1 MAVYISG
8 DAGDIFS
15 ALTCVTQ
22 KTNIY
27 IYIYI
32 YIYKVIFILCLPY
45 VIQLTVLG
53 LLRHFGSP
61 EMTVQSNVDYSATPA
76 WIAPLYVT

>member
-27 IYIYI
+27 KLIDGVLFSPGTARTLYWHFYIR
-32 YIYKVIFILCLPY
+32 C
-45 VIQLTVLG
+45 TVLYNI
-53 LLRHFGSP
+53 
-61 EMTVQSNVDYSATPA
+61 M
-76 WIAPLYVT
+76 

>member
-27 IYIYI
+27 IYVYI
-32 YIYKVIFILCLPY
+32 YTYENPTFGRPFVGGR
-45 VIQLTVLG
+45 QSLG
-53 LLRHFGSP
+53 RP
-61 EMTVQSNVDYSATPA
+61 RR
-76 WIAPLYVT
+76 

>member
-27 IYIYI
+27 IYIYTFV
-32 YIYKVIFILCLPY
+32 KREKL
-45 VIQLTVLG
+45 
-53 LLRHFGSP
+53 
-61 EMTVQSNVDYSATPA
+61 AK
-76 WIAPLYVT
+76 W

>member
-27 IYIYI
+27 IY
-32 YIYKVIFILCLPY
+32 
-45 VIQLTVLG
+45 
-53 LLRHFGSP
+53 
-61 EMTVQSNVDYSATPA
+61 TPGGA
-76 WIAPLYVT
+76 KKL